1 MSSFYQHTGNTLL
14 ANELLLRLQDTIS
27 IKMMSTNQQPP
38 KLPLRD
44 LLDSSEDYN
53 NICIPLYIALIKG
66 NWKSANVIL
75 SKQEKLVRCSITEN
89 WETALHIA
97 VSVQNI
103 SCVEELLK
111 IMKEEDLE
119 LQNKDGNTVLSF
131 AASAGNRTL
140 AEMLV
145 NANENL
151 LNIPNGRNMMPLHM
165 ATIFRKHD
173 TMEYLYDNSPKM
185 ADEDGWTDVTRRWFL
200 TECIDA
206 DFCHVALKVLNDHPE
221 LGLNEKVL
229 EALARRPKAY
239 DDRDSQFSWRK
250 SFSGEYA
257 KQKKK
262 DSDAMEL
269 LRKIWKE
276 ITKMPREHILKGKE
290 GKYSPQVLFDAAEM
304 GNTEFLVEI
313 ISQCPD
319 LMWTVNANKQTIFHV
334 AVSHRHE
341 RIYNLLHEIG
351 SMKDMIA
358 VHVDTEGNNILHLAG
373 MEPKNYNGLHH
384 IRGDVFK
391 MQWELLWFKEVEA
404 MVPFSYRQ
412 QMNNDGETPH
422 ELFTKNHKKLA
433 STIEIWMKQTATQCI
448 VVAALIATIVFGV
461 AFTIPGGYDQTSG
474 FPTFMGKEIFIAFV
488 ISDAISLIFSAVSIL
503 VFLSVLTS
511 GYDEQDFLKSLS
523 QKLVLGLATLFLS
536 VLTMLAAFS
545 LSFFVLYHSKL
556 IWVPIV
562 ISIVAV
568 VPVVLYTIFYGS
580 LMDVYHLY
588 HSSYGYKYIF
598 ESKQQLL
605 YQNPKY

>member
-1 MSSFYQHTGNTLL
+1 MNPWVFFFFFHMLL
-14 ANELLLRLQDTIS
+14 CFS
-27 IKMMSTNQQPP
+27 
-38 KLPLRD
+38 
-44 LLDSSEDYN
+44 Y
-53 NICIPLYIALIKG
+53 
-66 NWKSANVIL
+66 
-75 SKQEKLVRCSITEN
+75 
-89 WETALHIA
+89 
-97 VSVQNI
+97 
-103 SCVEELLK
+103 
-111 IMKEEDLE
+111 
-119 LQNKDGNTVLSF
+119 
-131 AASAGNRTL
+131 
-140 AEMLV
+140 
-145 NANENL
+145 
-151 LNIPNGRNMMPLHM
+151 
-165 ATIFRKHD
+165 
-173 TMEYLYDNSPKM
+173 YLFI
-185 ADEDGWTDVTRRWFL
+185 V
-200 TECIDA
+200 
-206 DFCHVALKVLNDHPE
+206 
-221 LGLNEKVL
+221 
-229 EALARRPKAY
+229 
-239 DDRDSQFSWRK
+239 
-250 SFSGEYA
+250 SGEYA

-433 STIEIWMKQTATQCI
+433 STVEIWMKQTATQCI